1 MERFPER
8 RRHGRVVRPQ
18 PLGQAVWTG
27 PMVHNLLAVKPW
39 TSYLTALGS
48 VSSPENG
55 APDTDE
61 SEGECED

>member
-1 MERFPER
+1 MRMERFPGEEAAWQ
-8 RRHGRVVRPQ
+8 VVRPQ

-27 PMVHNLLAVKPW
+27 PMAHSLLAVKPW

-55 APDTDE
+55 AHDTDE
-61 SEGECED
+61 SSRV